1 MLLLLVQVMAEALLE
16 FWQQHYRPHTGTAS
30 CHHLSLS
37 PAIVTKIFFFSN
49 CIFCPSRILF
59 LSNAM
64 IDMKKRSLWWNRSRS
79 PTSMLN
85 K

>member
-37 PAIVTKIFFFSN
+37 PVNVKFLTFSSTVFFVLQESFFYRADAI
-49 CIFCPSRILF
+49 
-59 LSNAM
+59 
-64 IDMKKRSLWWNRSRS
+64 IDMKKRSFW
-79 PTSMLN
+79 
-85 K
+85 